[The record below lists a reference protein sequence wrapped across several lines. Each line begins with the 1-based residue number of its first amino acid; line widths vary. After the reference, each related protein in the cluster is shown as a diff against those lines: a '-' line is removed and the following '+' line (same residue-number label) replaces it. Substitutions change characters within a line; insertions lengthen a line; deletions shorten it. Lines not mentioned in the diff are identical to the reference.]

1 MHFKL
6 KIFILSI
13 WGIGAINSASAQHF
27 FSSGEYGVGLGASN
41 YFGDLNQ
48 DFGFGYIRPSVSGFV
63 RYHINPYLSIRGQAL
78 ITQTGYDDKMS
89 SNAYQQAR
97 NLSFRTNIGEVS
109 AMTELN
115 FFWFETGNTEKR
127 FTPYI
132 ALGIGGFYYAPY
144 TVLGGRTEP
153 LRKLGTEG
161 QKKNEYKERQ
171 YGSFNVCFP
180 VGIGAKYWIA
190 PGVNL
195 AFELVNR
202 FTTTDYLDD
211 VSTTYV
217 GEHNFPNN
225 QTNPTP
231 EQVLQDRS
239 GNNLG
244 TAGKQRGNSITK
256 DQYFIAEFTLSFQLK
271 TYKCPSHL
279 KGLWVP

>member
-1 MHFKL
+1 MFLKL
-6 KIFILSI
+6 KVLVLSLC
-13 WGIGAINSASAQHF
+13 GLMYMQSAKAQYF
-27 FSSGEYGVGLGASN
+27 YSSGEYGVGFGASN

-48 DFGFGYIRPSVSGFV
+48 DFGIGYIRPAVSGFV
-63 RYHINPYLSIRGQAL
+63 RYHLNPYLSIRGQAL
-78 ITQTGYDDKMS
+78 ITQTGYEDKMS
-89 SNAYQQAR
+89 SNAFQKAR
-97 NLSFRTNIGEVS
+97 NLSFKTNIGEVS
-109 AMTELN
+109 AMAELN

-132 ALGIGGFYYAPY
+132 ALGVGGFYYAPY
-144 TVLGGRTEP
+144 TILNGRTEP
-153 LRKLGTEG
+153 LRGLGTEG
-161 QKKNEYKERQ
+161 QKKTNYKDRRYQ
-171 YGSFNVCFP
+171 NFSVCFP
-180 VGIGAKYWIA
+180 VGIGAKYWIT

-217 GEHNFPNN
+217 GAHNFPN
-225 QTNPTP
+225 TPSNPAP

-239 GNNLG
+239 GNRLG

-256 DQYFIAEFTLSFQLK
+256 DQYFIAQFTLSFQLK

-279 KGLWVP
+279 KGVWNP